1 MANGKKLLDVREL
14 RTYFETDAGTVRAVD
29 GLSFHID
36 RGETLG
42 VVGESGSGKSVTSL
56 SIMGLVPAPAGRIA
70 GGEILFD
77 GEDLVAMPESGL
89 RRLRGKKLSMIFQD
103 ARSGLNPVFSVGR
116 QVAEA
121 IVLHERIPYA
131 VALRRATD
139 LLDLVGIPEPGRRA
153 RDYPHQLSGGM
164 CQRVMIA
171 MALACTPSLLIAD
184 EPTTALDVTIQAQ
197 ILELLKAL
205 RSQFDMSILF
215 ITHDLGVIAEIADRV
230 LVLYAGRCVEEA
242 PVRDLFTVPLMPYT
256 AGLLQSVPRPGH
268 KRRLQPIA
276 GAPAHP
282 ARLPAGCAFH
292 PRCAHAADAC
302 SLTLPPLEGA
312 GNGRRVRCLRWREL
326 ELSAGEIA

>member
-1 MANGKKLLDVREL
+1 MANGKKLLEVREL

-42 VVGESGSGKSVTSL
+42 VVGESGSGKSVASL

-70 GGEILFD
+70 GGEILLD
-77 GEDLVAMPESGL
+77 GEDLVTMPESGL

-131 VALRRATD
+131 AALRRATE
-139 LLDLVGIPEPGRRA
+139 LLELVGISEPGRRA

-171 MALACTPSLLIAD
+171 MALSSTPSLLIAD

-197 ILELLKAL
+197 ILELLRAL

-215 ITHDLGVIAEIADRV
+215 ITHDLGVIAEMADRV

-242 PVRDLFTVPLMPYT
+242 PVRDLFRVPLMPYT
-256 AGLLQSVPRPGH
+256 AGLLQSVPRPGR
-268 KRRLQPIA
+268 KSRLQPIA

-282 ARLPAGCAFH
+282 ARLPSGCAFH
-292 PRCAHAADAC
+292 PRCARAVDAC
-302 SLTLPPLEGA
+302 SLTLPPLEYA

-326 ELSAGEIA
+326 ELSVRHVA

>member
-1 MANGKKLLDVREL
+1 MADGKKLLEVRDL
-14 RTYFETDAGTVRAVD
+14 RTYFDTDAGTVKAVD
-29 GLSFHID
+29 GLSFRID

-56 SIMGLVPAPAGRIA
+56 SIMGLVPAPTGRIA

-77 GEDLVAMPESGL
+77 GEDLVTMPESAL

-121 IVLHERIPYA
+121 IVLHERISYA
-131 VALRRATD
+131 AALRRAKE
-139 LLDLVGIPEPGRRA
+139 LLELVGIPEPGKRA
-153 RDYPHQLSGGM
+153 RDFPHQLSGGM

-171 MALACTPSLLIAD
+171 MALSCTPSLLIAD

-205 RSQFDMSILF
+205 RSQFDMGILF
-215 ITHDLGVIAEIADRV
+215 ITHDLGVIAEMADRV

-242 PVRDLFTVPLMPYT
+242 PVRDLFGVPLMPYT
-256 AGLLQSVPRPGH
+256 AGLLQSVPKPGRRRP
-268 KRRLQPIA
+268 LQPIA

-292 PRCAHAADAC
+292 PRCVHAMEAC

-312 GNGRRVRCLRWREL
+312 GIGRRVRCLRWREL
-326 ELSAGEIA
+326 ELSVREIT